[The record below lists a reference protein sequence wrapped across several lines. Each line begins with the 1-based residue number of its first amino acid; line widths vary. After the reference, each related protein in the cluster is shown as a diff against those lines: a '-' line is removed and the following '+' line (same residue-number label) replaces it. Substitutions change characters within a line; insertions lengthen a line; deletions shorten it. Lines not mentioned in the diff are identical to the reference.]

1 MQNLFISRREALQ
14 RLAILVGGTLSSPV
28 QAAFRGETLNDDPIR
43 FSPEQQ
49 TLIADLSEVIMPTT
63 NTPGAKAAGVGDF
76 IEHVIRYCTAP
87 NQQEAFLK
95 GLAQTDTLSQ
105 STFGKAFAQLDSP
118 QRIDLVGKL
127 TQSEKPFFLMM
138 KELTVVGYF
147 TSEIGATQALDYVA
161 IPSRFQGDIPLKTGQ
176 RTWAL

>member
-1 MQNLFISRREALQ
+1 MHNLFISRREAIQHLT
-14 RLAILVGGTLSSPV
+14 LLVGAALSLPV
-28 QAAFRGETLNDDPIR
+28 QAALRGERLHADPIR

-49 TLIADLSEVIMPTT
+49 SLIADLAEVIMPTT

-87 NQQEAFLK
+87 KQQEAFRQ
-95 GLAQTDTLSQ
+95 GLAQTDALSQ
-105 STFGKAFAQLDSP
+105 ATFGKAFAQLDSP
-118 QRIDLVGKL
+118 QRTDLVGKL
-127 TQSEKPFFLMM
+127 TQSDKPFFLMM
-138 KELTVVGYF
+138 KELTMVGYF

-161 IPSRFQGDIPLKTGQ
+161 IPGRFQGDISLKAGQ